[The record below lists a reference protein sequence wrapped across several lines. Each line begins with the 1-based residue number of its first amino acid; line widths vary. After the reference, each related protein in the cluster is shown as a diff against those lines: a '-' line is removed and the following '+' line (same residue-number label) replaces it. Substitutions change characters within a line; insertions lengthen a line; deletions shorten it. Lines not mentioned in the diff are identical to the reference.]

1 MQSCCELHCVI
12 KSKRKT
18 GRGREKEEQERTRT
32 RRSQTPELEI
42 CPLESK
48 RTEALLNKAMASTV
62 ECSLPRNTTT
72 SARPSTAAEM
82 SSTSASSSSKMRMRS
97 VCLHPKKEKRM
108 GQKSTEQWIKGGCG
122 MNPTDTHAHKHAHT
136 HTQTHTRIDRQ
147 SGVLSTSPADL
158 SRCNEDERKI
168 RLRAYGVTG
177 GGYGIER
184 CERLAHAVEKGAWWQ
199 RVCLMRRPIGRC
211 LPIDGMQPINL

>member
-1 MQSCCELHCVI
+1 M
-12 KSKRKT
+12 
-18 GRGREKEEQERTRT
+18 
-32 RRSQTPELEI
+32 
-42 CPLESK
+42 
-48 RTEALLNKAMASTV
+48 
-62 ECSLPRNTTT
+62 
-72 SARPSTAAEM
+72 
-82 SSTSASSSSKMRMRS
+82 
-97 VCLHPKKEKRM
+97 
-108 GQKSTEQWIKGGCG
+108 
-122 MNPTDTHAHKHAHT
+122 
-136 HTQTHTRIDRQ
+136 
-147 SGVLSTSPADL
+147 LSTSPADL

>member
-136 HTQTHTRIDRQ
+136 HTQTHRHTHALTDKAGCSAQAPLTFRDATRT
-147 SGVLSTSPADL
+147 SGRFDCGRTASRAAVTALSAASVWRT
-158 SRCNEDERKI
+158 RWR
-168 RLRAYGVTG
+168 RARG
-177 GGYGIER
+177 GSA
-184 CERLAHAVEKGAWWQ
+184 CV
-199 RVCLMRRPIGRC
+199 
-211 LPIDGMQPINL
+211 